1 VLHIFPRGGKL
12 MAKKIFIGATGQ
24 NCGKTTMSVSLM
36 HLARQKYDR
45 VGFIKPLGP
54 KIVKY
59 GDTMVDMDA
68 VLMAKTYGLEDDITF
83 MNPVALHK
91 NFTRDYLN
99 GKLNCRDLKQQIVDA
114 VAALE
119 KKCDLLII
127 EGAGHCGVGS
137 VVGLSNACIAHTLD
151 APVIIVSDSG
161 IGSTIDSVYLNLALY
176 EKEQADVRMVLVNKI
191 RAEKRVSVLSYL
203 QRGFPGRTLRVEGGF
218 NYSPILANPTLSH
231 ISRLFMLSLHGDP
244 EGGSRIIHTI
254 QLGAASSQRV
264 VDALEAA
271 TLLVLTSSRDELIV
285 TLSSL
290 YHIPAYREKIVGL
303 IIAGHVPISEITQ
316 QILDD
321 SNIPY
326 VRVHETTAVVFNTL
340 MEDVAKITYEDQ
352 EKINWIKANAE
363 NEIDF
368 EAIDALL

>member
-1 VLHIFPRGGKL
+1 
-12 MAKKIFIGATGQ
+12 MAKKIFIAATGQ
-24 NCGKTTMSVSLM
+24 NCGKTTVSVSLM
-36 HLARQKYDR
+36 HLARQKYER

-54 KIVKY
+54 KIEKY
-59 GDTMVDMDA
+59 GNMMLDMDA
-68 VLMAKTYGLEDDITF
+68 VLMAKTYGLEEDIAL

-99 GKLNCRDLKQQIVDA
+99 GSMNCRDLKKKILDA
-114 VAALE
+114 IEALE
-119 KKCDLLII
+119 KKYDLLII
-127 EGAGHCGVGS
+127 EGAGHGGVGS
-137 VVGLSNACIAHTLD
+137 VLGLSNACVASIIG
-151 APVIIVSDSG
+151 APVIIVSESG

-176 EKEQADVRMVLVNKI
+176 EKEEADVRMVLVNKI
-191 RAEKRVSVLSYL
+191 RAEKRESVLRFL
-203 QRGFPGRTLRVEGGF
+203 QKGFPGRNIRVEGGF
-218 NYSPILANPTLSH
+218 NYSPILANPTLGH
-231 ISRLFMLSLHGDP
+231 ISNLFKLPLHGDP
-244 EGGSRIIHTI
+244 QGRGRIIHHI

-264 VDALEAA
+264 VDGLSES

-290 YHIPAYREKIVGL
+290 YHIPSFWDNIVGMV
-303 IIAGHVPISEITQ
+303 IAGHVPISEITQ

-326 VRVHETTAVVFNTL
+326 IRVHETTAEVFNTL
-340 MEDVAKITYEDQ
+340 MGDVAKITVEDQ

>member
-1 VLHIFPRGGKL
+1 
-12 MAKKIFIGATGQ
+12 MAKKIFIAATGQ

-36 HLARQKYDR
+36 HLARQKYER

-54 KIVKY
+54 KIEMY
-59 GDTMVDMDA
+59 GDRMVDMDA
-68 VLMAKTYGLEDDITF
+68 VLMAKTYGLEDDIEL

-99 GKLNCRDLKQQIVDA
+99 GKTNCHELKRKVIEA
-114 VAALE
+114 VEALE
-119 KKCDLLII
+119 KKYDFLII
-127 EGAGHCGVGS
+127 EGAGRGVGS
-137 VVGLSNACIAHTLD
+137 VVGLSNACVAHLLR

-176 EKEQADVRMVLVNKI
+176 EREEAEVRMVLVNKI
-191 RAEKRVSVLSYL
+191 HAEKRDSVLGYL
-203 QRGFPGRTLRVEGGF
+203 HKGFPGRRIRVEGGF
-218 NYSPILANPTLSH
+218 NYSPLLANPTLGH
-231 ISRLFMLSLHGDP
+231 ISRLFKLPLHGDP
-244 EGGSRIIHTI
+244 QGRSRIIYHI

-264 VDALEAA
+264 VDGLDEA

-303 IIAGHVPISEITQ
+303 VVAGHVPISEITQ

-321 SNIPY
+321 SSIPY
-326 VRVHETTAVVFNTL
+326 IRVHETTAVIFNTL
-340 MEDVAKITYEDQ
+340 MEDVAKITFEDQ
-352 EKINWIKANAE
+352 EKINWIKTNAE

-368 EAIDALL
+368 EAVDALL

>member
-1 VLHIFPRGGKL
+1 
-12 MAKKIFIGATGQ
+12 MAKKVFIAATGQ
-24 NCGKTTMSVSLM
+24 NCGKTTVSVSLM
-36 HLARQKYDR
+36 HLARKKYRR
-45 VGFIKPLGP
+45 VGFIKPIGP
-54 KIVKY
+54 KIEMY
-59 GDTMVDMDA
+59 GDMMLDMDA
-68 VLMAKTYGLEDDITF
+68 VLMAKAYGLEEDIAL
-83 MNPVALHK
+83 MNPVPLHK

-99 GKLNCRDLKQQIVDA
+99 GKMTCRDLKRQITDA
-114 VAALE
+114 VEILE
-119 KKCDLLII
+119 KKYDFLII
-127 EGAGHCGVGS
+127 EGAGHGGVGS
-137 VVGLSNACIAHTLD
+137 VVGLSNACVAYTLD

-161 IGSTIDSVYLNLALY
+161 IGSTIDAVHLNLALY
-176 EKEQADVRMVLVNKI
+176 EKEEARVRMVLVNKI
-191 RAEKRVSVLSYL
+191 LAEKRDTILGFL
-203 QRGFPGRTLRVEGGF
+203 QRGFPGRAIQVTGGF

-231 ISRLFMLSLHGDP
+231 ISRLLELPLHGDP
-244 EGGSRIIHTI
+244 EGRSRIIHHI

-264 VDALEAA
+264 VDSLAES

-290 YHIPAYREKIVGL
+290 YHIPAYREKIVGMV
-303 IIAGHVPISEITQ
+303 IAGHVSISEITQ

-326 VRVHETTAVVFNTL
+326 IRIQETTADVFTTL
-340 MEDVAKITYEDQ
+340 MEDVAKITVEDQ

>member
-1 VLHIFPRGGKL
+1 
-12 MAKKIFIGATGQ
+12 MAKKLFIAATGQ

-36 HLARQKYDR
+36 HLARQKYER

-54 KIVKY
+54 KIEMF
-59 GDTMVDMDA
+59 GELMVDMDA
-68 VLMAKTYGLEDDITF
+68 VLMAKAFGLEEDIAL

-99 GKLNCRDLKQQIVDA
+99 GRMNCRDLKRQIVEA
-114 VAALE
+114 VEALE
-119 KKCDLLII
+119 KKYDFLII
-127 EGAGHCGVGS
+127 EGAGHGGVGS
-137 VVGLSNACIAHTLD
+137 VVGLSNACVAYTLG

-161 IGSTIDSVYLNLALY
+161 IGSTIDAVYLNLALY
-176 EKEQADVRMVLVNKI
+176 EKEQADVRMVLVNKV
-191 RAEKRVSVLSYL
+191 RADKRESILGYL
-203 QRGFPGRTLRVEGGF
+203 QRGFPTRQLLVEGGF
-218 NYSPILANPTLSH
+218 NYSPILANPTLGH
-231 ISRLFMLSLHGDP
+231 ISRLFKLPLHGDP
-244 EGGSRIIHTI
+244 AGRSRIIHHI

-264 VDALEAA
+264 VDALEES
-271 TLLVLTSSRDELIV
+271 TLMVLTSSRDELIV

-290 YHIPAYREKIVGL
+290 YHIPSYREKIVGMV
-303 IIAGHVPISEITQ
+303 IAGHVPISEITQ

-326 VRVHETTAVVFNTL
+326 IRVHETTADIFNTL
-340 MEDVAKITYEDQ
+340 MEDVAKITVEDQ

>member
-1 VLHIFPRGGKL
+1 
-12 MAKKIFIGATGQ
+12 MTKKVFIGATGQ
-24 NCGKTTMSVSLM
+24 NCGKTTISVSLM

-45 VGFIKPLGP
+45 VGFIKPIGP
-54 KIVKY
+54 KIEKY
-59 GDTMVDMDA
+59 GDMMVDMDA
-68 VLMAKTYGLEDDITF
+68 VLMAKAYGLEEDIAL

-99 GKLNCRDLKQQIVDA
+99 GKMKCRDLKQQIIEA
-114 VAALE
+114 VATLE
-119 KKCDLLII
+119 KKYDFLII
-127 EGAGHCGVGS
+127 EGAGHGGVGS
-137 VVGLSNACIAHTLD
+137 VIGLSNACVAHTLG
-151 APVIIVSDSG
+151 APVIIVSGSG
-161 IGSTIDSVYLNLALY
+161 IGSTIDSVNLNLALY
-176 EKEQADVRMVLVNKI
+176 EKEEADVRMVLVNKI
-191 RAEKRVSVLSYL
+191 IGDKRESVLDYL
-203 QRGFPGRTLRVEGGF
+203 QKGFAGRNLQVEGGF
-218 NYSPILANPTLSH
+218 NYSPILANPTLGH
-231 ISRLFMLSLHGDP
+231 ISRLLELPFHGDA
-244 EGGSRIIHTI
+244 EGRSRIIHHI

-264 VDALEAA
+264 VDFLADA

-290 YHIPAYREKIVGL
+290 YHIPAYRDKIVGMV
-303 IIAGHVPISEITQ
+303 IAGHVPVSEITQ

-326 VRVHETTAVVFNTL
+326 IRVHETTADVFTTL
-340 MEDVAKITYEDQ
+340 MEDVAKITVEDQ